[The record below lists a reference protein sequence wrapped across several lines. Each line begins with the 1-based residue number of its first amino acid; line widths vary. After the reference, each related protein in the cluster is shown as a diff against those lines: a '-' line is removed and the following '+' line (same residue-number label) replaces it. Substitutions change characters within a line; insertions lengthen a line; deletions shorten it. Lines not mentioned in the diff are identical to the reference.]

1 MFITSSTGE
10 VTAIL
15 TRAGRQLL
23 SDNSASFQISGFSF
37 SDDEI
42 DYSLFDGSSD
52 DAPNTDILSFPILE
66 PSSNENGNCSQ
77 RFELLTKQ
85 FGTLNISEIHV
96 DNISQNQTFNL
107 VLGDRSRTKEIV
119 IRTLRGYDSVYYLS
133 STNSNIL
140 NVDSDKK
147 LQKLFD
153 DKIEIICKNLGWKAK
168 NVDIKYIDIAVQTYY
183 PLVYVEFF
191 SATRKFDGRRYGKKI
206 EDAAGPE
213 VLRRILGGSEISRAE
228 YEGRYYKKA
237 LEVKNLIKNEFEN

>member
-140 NVDSDKK
+140 NVDSDVVNGEP
-147 LQKLFD
+147 D
-153 DKIEIICKNLGWKAK
+153 PD
-168 NVDIKYIDIAVQTYY
+168 
-183 PLVYVEFF
+183 
-191 SATRKFDGRRYGKKI
+191 
-206 EDAAGPE
+206 
-213 VLRRILGGSEISRAE
+213 
-228 YEGRYYKKA
+228 
-237 LEVKNLIKNEFEN
+237 VKNLLQKQSIAKTSIKLNKAGNVILTIVGSDTKSITKFNITIIDPPTLSNQPINPPIEPIITPVSPDRLILEQQ